1 MGPKEAK
8 IALVLAGCSEID
20 VPVGPKEA
28 KIALV
33 LAGCS
38 GSVSQGRPVS
48 YFASVPL

>member
-38 GSVSQGRPVS
+38 GSVSQGRPETH
-48 YFASVPL
+48 FGSVPL